1 MAKAKVV
8 KKAAKPRVLHVIAR
22 MNVGGTAVYLSN
34 LVTGLSDLGVENLLV
49 IGNVPKGE
57 VEDGVV
63 ATLPI
68 ARVGAMSRSLNFGND
83 RAAKKELD
91 SIISTFKPDL
101 IHSHTFKAGLLVRL
115 GKKSV
120 PVVHTFH
127 GHHLYDPEFGTVKRS
142 VLNVIEKRLAGK
154 ADAIVTIGEN
164 VKKELLAVGIGKASQ
179 YVSIAPG
186 IDGVKL
192 SSKAKVLK
200 ALALEKEK
208 RPIVMWLGRFTQVK
222 RPDRV
227 VALAKKS
234 PNLFFVMAGGGEMV
248 DAIRRS
254 APSNLKVVGWQKKED
269 MWAIADIALC
279 TSDSEGMPLSLIEAQ
294 LAGIP
299 VVSTSVGSVNEI
311 VVDGVTGKLGKS
323 NNELIAGL
331 KWAVA
336 AQKTLVKRSALK
348 RKIKSLAH
356 QKFEKKTMATA
367 HRELYRKLGV

>member
-1 MAKAKVV
+1 MVKAKLV
-8 KKAAKPRVLHVIAR
+8 KKTVKPRVLHVIAR

-34 LVTGLSDLGVENLLV
+34 LVTGLTDLGLENLLV

-63 ATLPI
+63 VNLPI
-68 ARVGAMSRSLNFGND
+68 ARIGSMSRSLNFAND
-83 RAAKKELD
+83 RAAKRELD
-91 SIISTFKPDL
+91 AIIKTFKPDL
-101 IHSHTFKAGLLVRL
+101 IHSHTFKAGLLVRISN
-115 GKKSV
+115 KSV

-142 VLNVIEKRLAGK
+142 ILNLIEKRLAVK

-164 VKKELLAVGIGKASQ
+164 VKKELLAVGIGKAAQ

-192 SSKAKVLK
+192 SSKTKVLK
-200 ALALEKEK
+200 SLSLEKEK
-208 RPIVMWLGRFTQVK
+208 RPKVMWMGRFTQVK

-234 PNLFFVMAGGGEMV
+234 PDLFFVMAGGGEMV

-299 VVSTSVGSVNEI
+299 VVSTNVGSVNEI
-311 VVDGVTGKLGKS
+311 VVDSVTGKLGNS
-323 NNELIAGL
+323 DNELLAGFKWVIA
-331 KWAVA
+331 AR
-336 AQKTLVKRSALK
+336 KTLVKRSALK
-348 RKIKSLAH
+348 RKIKTLAH

>member
-1 MAKAKVV
+1 MVKPKVV
-8 KKAAKPRVLHVIAR
+8 KKTSKPRVLHVIAR

-34 LVTGLSDLGVENLLV
+34 LVTGLTDLGVENLLV

-63 ATLPI
+63 AKLPI
-68 ARVGAMSRSLNFGND
+68 ARIGSMSRSLNFAND
-83 RAAKKELD
+83 RAAKRELD
-91 SIISTFKPDL
+91 AIIKSFKPDL

-142 VLNVIEKRLAGK
+142 VLNMIEKRLAGK

-186 IDGVKL
+186 IDDVKL

-200 ALALEKEK
+200 SFSLEKEK
-208 RPIVMWLGRFTQVK
+208 RLIVMWLGRFTQVK

-234 PNLFFVMAGGGEMV
+234 PDLFFVMAGGGEMV
-248 DAIRRS
+248 
-254 APSNLKVVGWQKKED
+254 KE
-269 MWAIADIALC
+269 
-279 TSDSEGMPLSLIEAQ
+279 
-294 LAGIP
+294 
-299 VVSTSVGSVNEI
+299 
-311 VVDGVTGKLGKS
+311 
-323 NNELIAGL
+323 
-331 KWAVA
+331 
-336 AQKTLVKRSALK
+336 
-348 RKIKSLAH
+348 
-356 QKFEKKTMATA
+356 
-367 HRELYRKLGV
+367 

>member
-1 MAKAKVV
+1 MVKSKAVNETR
-8 KKAAKPRVLHVIAR
+8 KPRVLHVIAR
-22 MNVGGTAVYLSN
+22 MNVGGTAVYLAN
-34 LVTGLSDLGVENLLV
+34 LVTGLTDLGVENLLA
-49 IGNVPKGE
+49 IGNVPIGE

-63 ATLPI
+63 AKLPI
-68 ARVGAMSRSLNFGND
+68 ARIGSMSRSLNFAND
-83 RAAKKELD
+83 RAAKRELD
-91 SIISTFKPDL
+91 AIIKSFKPDL
-101 IHSHTFKAGLLVRL
+101 IHSHTFKAGLLVRF

-120 PVVHTFH
+120 PIVHTFH

-142 VLNVIEKRLAGK
+142 VLNVIEKRLAAK

-164 VKKELLAVGIGKASQ
+164 VKKELLAVGIGKPSQ

-186 IDGVKL
+186 IDDLKL

-200 ALALEKEK
+200 SLSLEKEK

-234 PNLFFVMAGGGEMV
+234 PDLFFVMAGGGEMV
-248 DAIRRS
+248 DATRRS

-299 VVSTSVGSVNEI
+299 VVSTNVGSVNEI

-323 NNELIAGL
+323 DNELLAGFKWVIA
-331 KWAVA
+331 AE
-336 AQKTLVKRSALK
+336 KTLVKRSALK
-348 RKIKSLAH
+348 RKIKALAH

>member
-1 MAKAKVV
+1 MVKSKVV
-8 KKAAKPRVLHVIAR
+8 KKTSKPRVLHVIAR

-34 LVTGLSDLGVENLLV
+34 LVTGLTDLGLENLLV

-63 ATLPI
+63 VNLPI
-68 ARVGAMSRSLNFGND
+68 ARIGSMSRSLNFAND
-83 RAAKKELD
+83 RAAKRELD
-91 SIISTFKPDL
+91 AIIKTFKPDL
-101 IHSHTFKAGLLVRL
+101 IHSHTFKAGLLVRISN
-115 GKKSV
+115 KSV

-142 VLNVIEKRLAGK
+142 VLNLIEKRLAVK

-164 VKKELLAVGIGKASQ
+164 VKKELLAVGIGKAAQ

-192 SSKAKVLK
+192 SSKVKVLK
-200 ALALEKEK
+200 SFSLEKEK

-234 PNLFFVMAGGGEMV
+234 PDLFFVMAGGGEMV
-248 DAIRRS
+248 DSIRRS
-254 APSNLKVVGWQKKED
+254 APSNLKVIGWQKKED
-269 MWAIADIALC
+269 MWSIADIALC

-299 VVSTSVGSVNEI
+299 VVSTNVGSVNEI
-311 VVDGVTGKLGKS
+311 VVDSVTGKLGNS
-323 NNELIAGL
+323 DNELLAGFKWVIA
-331 KWAVA
+331 AR
-336 AQKTLVKRSALK
+336 KTLVKRSALK
-348 RKIKSLAH
+348 RKIKTLAH

>member
-1 MAKAKVV
+1 MVKAKLV
-8 KKAAKPRVLHVIAR
+8 KKTVKPRVLHVIAR

-34 LVTGLSDLGVENLLV
+34 LVTGLTDLGLENLLV

-63 ATLPI
+63 VNLPI
-68 ARVGAMSRSLNFGND
+68 ARIGSMSRSLNFAND
-83 RAAKKELD
+83 RAAKRELD
-91 SIISTFKPDL
+91 AIIKTFKPDL
-101 IHSHTFKAGLLVRL
+101 IHSHTFKAGLLVRISN
-115 GKKSV
+115 KSV

-142 VLNVIEKRLAGK
+142 VLNLIEKRLAVK

-192 SSKAKVLK
+192 SSKVKVLK
-200 ALALEKEK
+200 SFSLEKEK

-234 PNLFFVMAGGGEMV
+234 PDLFFVMAGGGEMV
-248 DAIRRS
+248 DSIRRS

-299 VVSTSVGSVNEI
+299 VVSTNVGSVNEI
-311 VVDGVTGKLGKS
+311 VVDGMTGKLGNS
-323 NNELIAGL
+323 DSELLAGFKWVIA
-331 KWAVA
+331 AR
-336 AQKTLVKRSALK
+336 KTLVKRSALK
-348 RKIKSLAH
+348 QKIKTLAH

>member
-1 MAKAKVV
+1 MSKAV
-8 KKAAKPRVLHVIAR
+8 KKTSKPRVLHVIAR

-34 LVTGLSDLGVENLLV
+34 LVTGLTDLGVANLLV

-63 ATLPI
+63 AKLPI
-68 ARVGAMSRSLNFGND
+68 ARISSMSRSLNFAND
-83 RAAKKELD
+83 RAAKRELD
-91 SIISTFKPDL
+91 AIIKTFKPDL

-120 PVVHTFH
+120 PIVHTFH
-127 GHHLYDPEFGTVKRS
+127 GHHLYDPEFGAVKRS

-164 VKKELLAVGIGKASQ
+164 VKKELLAVGIGKPSQ

-186 IDGVKL
+186 IDDVKV
-192 SSKAKVLK
+192 SSKVKVLE
-200 ALALEKEK
+200 AFSLEKEK

-227 VALAKKS
+227 VAIAKKS
-234 PNLFFVMAGGGEMV
+234 PDLFFVMAGGGEMV

-269 MWAIADIALC
+269 MWVIADIALC

-299 VVSTSVGSVNEI
+299 VVSTDVGSVNEI

-323 NNELIAGL
+323 DSELIAGF
-331 KWAVA
+331 KWVIA
-336 AQKTLVKRSALK
+336 AEKTLVKRSALK
-348 RKIKSLAH
+348 RKIETLAH
-356 QKFEKKTMATA
+356 QKIEKKTMATA

>member
-1 MAKAKVV
+1 MVKPKVV
-8 KKAAKPRVLHVIAR
+8 KKTSKPRVLHVIAR

-34 LVTGLSDLGVENLLV
+34 LVTGLTDLGVENLLV

-63 ATLPI
+63 AKLPI
-68 ARVGAMSRSLNFGND
+68 ARIGSMSRSLNFAND
-83 RAAKKELD
+83 RAAKRELD
-91 SIISTFKPDL
+91 AIIKSFKPDL
-101 IHSHTFKAGLLVRL
+101 IHCHTFKAGLLVRL

-127 GHHLYDPEFGTVKRS
+127 GHHLYDPEFGAVKRS
-142 VLNVIEKRLAGK
+142 ILNLIEKQLAGK
-154 ADAIVTIGEN
+154 TDAIVTIGEN

-186 IDGVKL
+186 IDDVKL

-200 ALALEKEK
+200 SLSLEKEK

-227 VALAKKS
+227 VAIAKKS
-234 PNLFFVMAGGGEMV
+234 PELFFVMSGGGEMV

-254 APSNLKVVGWQKKED
+254 APSNLKIVGWQKKED
-269 MWAIADIALC
+269 MWAIADIAFC

-299 VVSTSVGSVNEI
+299 VVSTGVGSVSEI
-311 VVDGVTGKLGKS
+311 VVDGITGKLGKS
-323 NNELIAGL
+323 DSELLAGFKWVIA
-331 KWAVA
+331 AE
-336 AQKTLVKRSALK
+336 KTLVKRSALK
-348 RKIKSLAH
+348 RKIKTLAH

>member
-1 MAKAKVV
+1 MVKSKAV
-8 KKAAKPRVLHVIAR
+8 KKTSKPRVLHVIAR
-22 MNVGGTAVYLSN
+22 MNVGGTAVYLAN
-34 LVTGLSDLGVENLLV
+34 LVTGLTDLGVENLLV

-63 ATLPI
+63 AKLPI
-68 ARVGAMSRSLNFGND
+68 ARISSMSRSLNFAND
-83 RAAKKELD
+83 RAAKRELD
-91 SIISTFKPDL
+91 AIIKSFKPDL
-101 IHSHTFKAGLLVRL
+101 IHSHTFKAGLLVRF

-120 PVVHTFH
+120 PIVHTFH

-142 VLNVIEKRLAGK
+142 VLNVIEKRLAAK

-164 VKKELLAVGIGKASQ
+164 VKKELLAVGIGKPSQ

-186 IDGVKL
+186 IDDLKL
-192 SSKAKVLK
+192 SSKVKVLK
-200 ALALEKEK
+200 SLSLEKEK

-234 PNLFFVMAGGGEMV
+234 PDLFFVMAGGGEMV
-248 DAIRRS
+248 DATRRS

-299 VVSTSVGSVNEI
+299 VVSTDVGSVNEI

-323 NNELIAGL
+323 DNELLAGFKWVIA
-331 KWAVA
+331 AE
-336 AQKTLVKRSALK
+336 KTLVKRSALK
-348 RKIKSLAH
+348 RKIKALAH

>member
-1 MAKAKVV
+1 MVKSKVV
-8 KKAAKPRVLHVIAR
+8 KKTRKPRVLHVIAR
-22 MNVGGTAVYLSN
+22 MNVGGTAVYLAN
-34 LVTGLSDLGVENLLV
+34 LVTGLTDLGVENLLA
-49 IGNVPKGE
+49 IGNVPIGE

-63 ATLPI
+63 AKLPI
-68 ARVGAMSRSLNFGND
+68 ARIGSMSRSLNFAND
-83 RAAKKELD
+83 RAAKRELD
-91 SIISTFKPDL
+91 AIIKSFKPDL
-101 IHSHTFKAGLLVRL
+101 IHSHTFKAGLLVRF

-120 PVVHTFH
+120 PIVHTFH

-142 VLNVIEKRLAGK
+142 VLNVIEKRLAAK
-154 ADAIVTIGEN
+154 TDAIVTIGEN
-164 VKKELLAVGIGKASQ
+164 VKKELLAVGIGKPSQ

-186 IDGVKL
+186 IDDLKL

-200 ALALEKEK
+200 SLSLEKEK

-227 VALAKKS
+227 IALAKKS
-234 PNLFFVMAGGGEMV
+234 PDLFFVMAGGGEMV
-248 DAIRRS
+248 DATRRS

-299 VVSTSVGSVNEI
+299 VVSTNVGSVNEI

-323 NNELIAGL
+323 DNELLAGFKWVIA
-331 KWAVA
+331 AE
-336 AQKTLVKRSALK
+336 KTLVKRSALK
-348 RKIKSLAH
+348 RKIKALAH

>member
-1 MAKAKVV
+1 MVKSKVV
-8 KKAAKPRVLHVIAR
+8 KKTSKPRVLHVIAR

-34 LVTGLSDLGVENLLV
+34 LVTGLTDLGLENLLV

-63 ATLPI
+63 AKLPI
-68 ARVGAMSRSLNFGND
+68 ARIGSMSRSLSFTND
-83 RAAKKELD
+83 RAAKRELD
-91 SIISTFKPDL
+91 AIIKKFKPDL
-101 IHSHTFKAGLLVRL
+101 IHSHTFKAGLLVRI
-115 GKKSV
+115 GDKSV

-142 VLNVIEKRLAGK
+142 VLNVIEKLLAGK

-164 VKKELLAVGIGKASQ
+164 VKKELLAVGIGKAAQ

-192 SSKAKVLK
+192 SSKTKVLK
-200 ALALEKEK
+200 SLLLEKEK
-208 RPIVMWLGRFTQVK
+208 RPIVMWLGRFTRVK
-222 RPDRV
+222 LPDRV

-234 PNLFFVMAGGGEMV
+234 PDLFFVMAGGGEMV

-254 APSNLKVVGWQKKED
+254 APSNLKVVGWQQKED

-299 VVSTSVGSVNEI
+299 VVSTNVGSVNEI
-311 VVDGVTGKLGKS
+311 VVDGVTGKLGNS
-323 NNELIAGL
+323 DNELLAGFKWVIA
-331 KWAVA
+331 AR
-336 AQKTLVKRSALK
+336 KTLVKRSALK
-348 RKIKSLAH
+348 RKIKTLAH

>member
-1 MAKAKVV
+1 MVKAKLV
-8 KKAAKPRVLHVIAR
+8 KKTVKPRVLHVIAR

-34 LVTGLSDLGVENLLV
+34 LVTGLSDLGLENLLV

-63 ATLPI
+63 AKLPI
-68 ARVGAMSRSLNFGND
+68 ARIGSMSRSLSFAND
-83 RAAKKELD
+83 RTAKRELD
-91 SIISTFKPDL
+91 AIIKKFTPDL
-101 IHSHTFKAGLLVRL
+101 IHSHTFKAGLLVRISN
-115 GKKSV
+115 KSV

-142 VLNVIEKRLAGK
+142 VLNLIEKRLAVK

-192 SSKAKVLK
+192 SSKVKVLK
-200 ALALEKEK
+200 SFSLEKEK

-234 PNLFFVMAGGGEMV
+234 PDLFFVMAGGGEMV
-248 DAIRRS
+248 DSIRRS

-299 VVSTSVGSVNEI
+299 VVSTNVGSVNEI
-311 VVDGVTGKLGKS
+311 VVDGMTGKLGNS
-323 NNELIAGL
+323 DSELLAGF
-331 KWAVA
+331 KWVIEAR
-336 AQKTLVKRSALK
+336 KTLVKRSALK
-348 RKIKSLAH
+348 QKIKTLAH

>member
-1 MAKAKVV
+1 MVKSKAVNKTR
-8 KKAAKPRVLHVIAR
+8 KPRVLHVIAR
-22 MNVGGTAVYLSN
+22 MNVGGTAVYLAN
-34 LVTGLSDLGVENLLV
+34 LVTGLTDLGVENLLA
-49 IGNVPKGE
+49 IGNVPIGE

-63 ATLPI
+63 AKLPI
-68 ARVGAMSRSLNFGND
+68 ARIGSMSRSLNFAND
-83 RAAKKELD
+83 RAAKRELD
-91 SIISTFKPDL
+91 AIIKKFKPDL
-101 IHSHTFKAGLLVRL
+101 IHSHTFKAGLLVRI
-115 GKKSV
+115 GNKSV

-164 VKKELLAVGIGKASQ
+164 VKKELLAVGIGKAAQ

-192 SSKAKVLK
+192 SSKTKVLK
-200 ALALEKEK
+200 SLSLEKEK
-208 RPIVMWLGRFTQVK
+208 RPIVMWLGRFTRVK

-234 PNLFFVMAGGGEMV
+234 PDLFFVMAGGGEMV

-299 VVSTSVGSVNEI
+299 VVSTNVGSVNEI
-311 VVDGVTGKLGKS
+311 VVDSVTGKLGNS
-323 NNELIAGL
+323 DNELLAGFKWVIA
-331 KWAVA
+331 AE
-336 AQKTLVKRSALK
+336 KTLVKRSALK
-348 RKIKSLAH
+348 RKIKTLAH